1 MSQSFDA
8 QPPRDPRLQQMLD
21 RAATDM
27 PFRGRLLAEPHAAI
41 RDTFGVQIPGGC
53 RFKFIERDADADA
66 GVDVLITLPP
76 ATRAPA
82 RAEGELDEAALET
95 VAGGWGEWD
104 GGSSQS
110 QAAPDGE
117 WQPDTWR

>member
-1 MSQSFDA
+1 MSQSVDA
-8 QPPRDPRLQQMLD
+8 QPPRDPRLQQILD

-27 PFRGRLLAEPHAAI
+27 PFRDRLLAEPHAAI
-41 RDTFGVQIPGGC
+41 GDTFGVQIPGGC
-53 RFKFIERDADADA
+53 RVKFIERDAAVEA
-66 GVDVLITLPP
+66 DVLIALPT

-104 GGSSQS
+104 GGSSPS
-110 QAAPDGE
+110 QAAPGGDWE
-117 WQPDTWR
+117 PDAGR